1 MGLELFRS
9 SFYTQMRSRVPKGQS
24 PLRIS
29 VCQESVSAD
38 FDLAGFAYFTH
49 SAHFGLAKSAC
60 VAHFGY
66 FGHADFAG
74 FGPGRMLC
82 SRKSRR
88 EPRVHANE
96 G

>member
-9 SFYTQMRSRVPKGQS
+9 SFYTQMRSRVPKDQS
-24 PLRIS
+24 PLRTS
-29 VCQESVSAD
+29 VSQESVSAD
-38 FDLAGFAYFTH
+38 FGLAGFAYFTH
-49 SAHFGLAKSAC
+49 SAHFGLVKPAC
-60 VAHFGY
+60 VAHSGHFGQ
-66 FGHADFAG
+66 ADFAG
-74 FGPGRMLC
+74 FGSGRMPC